1 MDDLFDELELELE
14 QPDDAVQR
22 DRRRRV
28 GAAAALAGLAFV
40 GIGLSGALFSDSTA
54 LGGNTLTSG
63 TVQIGTN
70 PGSAVITAGN
80 MAPGDDVFGDFVVQ
94 NNGSLRMRY
103 SMAVSADNPDGLAL
117 RSQLRVSVYDGLT
130 PLQCSAGNVGAG
142 NLLGGPVAIAG
153 GQQLFGDPVPGQDLG
168 DRQLIAS
175 DSERLC
181 VRVNLPRAT
190 DNSYAGATT
199 EVTLT
204 FDAEQT
210 ANN

>member
-1 MDDLFDELELELE
+1 MDDLWNELELD
-14 QPDDAVQR
+14 QPDNPAQH

-70 PGSAVITAGN
+70 PGSTAFSAGN
-80 MAPGDDVFGDFVVQ
+80 MAPGDDVSGDVVVQ

-103 SMAVSADNPDGLAL
+103 SMVASADNTDGLGL
-117 RSQLRVSVYDGLT
+117 RSQLRISVYDGLT
-130 PLQCSAGNVGAG
+130 PLQCSAGNFGAG
-142 NLLGGPVAIAG
+142 NLLGGPAVLGAS
-153 GQQLFGDPVPGQDLG
+153 QQLFGDPAPGTDPG
-168 DRQLIAS
+168 DRELIAS

-181 VRVNLPRAT
+181 VRVTLPLAT
-190 DNSYAGATT
+190 DSSYAGATT

-210 ANN
+210 ANNP